1 VTRALEQ
8 FWLPEEGHISA
19 MLDPEAHS
27 RSGLDAAVLLAVL
40 RVGPPATAGRPFS
53 WSVADDRVLATVE
66 RYVESFAGGLYAIN
80 NATGSHS
87 KRYWH
92 GAIAV
97 GRYAEDVY
105 DGDGKSAAN
114 PWFITTF
121 AVSEILHRFVL
132 FVPHLIGLD
141 PLCPDKLF

>member
-1 VTRALEQ
+1 
-8 FWLPEEGHISA
+8 
-19 MLDPEAHS
+19 
-27 RSGLDAAVLLAVL
+27 
-40 RVGPPATAGRPFS
+40 
-53 WSVADDRVLATVE
+53 VLATVE